1 MSETSSLFAERIL
14 RVDVKNDGIIDGLK
28 ESGFKKQV
36 LNYLAEQQKSLS
48 PEEFKLLVDAA
59 TSLLSRQEVER
70 LDLVQELEKS
80 KQ

>member
-36 LNYLAEQQKSLS
+36 LNYLTEQQKSLS
-48 PEEFKLLVDAA
+48 PAEFKILVDVA

-70 LDLVQELEKS
+70 LDLVKELEKS